1 MTLDHRRKRL
11 VARADPSPREAALRV
26 LFLGSD
32 GDDAARAA
40 RALRLGRQAAT
51 VLHAATAADAH
62 ADLAEGD
69 VDVVLVH
76 LRALAVL
83 NDLRRTVARAAQLPC
98 IVLLD
103 ENDIVELDQAVSAGA
118 AGFYYKQQLS
128 PILLQRTLRQALQEV
143 PV

>member
-11 VARADPSPREAALRV
+11 VARAYPPDHQTALRV
-26 LFLGSD
+26 LFIGAD

-40 RALRLGRQAAT
+40 RALCLGRQAAI
-51 VLHAATAADAH
+51 VLHAATAADAR
-62 ADLAEGD
+62 ADLGKGD
-69 VDVVLVH
+69 VDAVLVD

-83 NDLRRTVARAAQLPC
+83 NDLRRTAPWAAQLPC

-128 PILLQRTLRQALQEV
+128 PILLQRTLRQAVQEV

>member
-1 MTLDHRRKRL
+1 VTLDREWL
-11 VARADPSPREAALRV
+11 VARAYPPSREAALRV
-26 LFLGSD
+26 LFIGPD

-40 RALRLGRQAAT
+40 RALRLGRHAAT
-51 VLHAATAADAH
+51 VLHAATAADAR

-69 VDVVLVH
+69 IDAVLVDV
-76 LRALAVL
+76 RALAAL
-83 NDLRRTVARAAQLPC
+83 NDLRRTVARAARLPC

-103 ENDIVELDQAVSAGA
+103 DDDVVELDQAVSAGV

-128 PILLQRTLRQALQEV
+128 PILLQRTLRQAVQEV

>member
-1 MTLDHRRKRL
+1 LRSDDRSRQL
-11 VARADPSPREAALRV
+11 VARAYPPSPEAALRV
-26 LFLGSD
+26 LFIGPD
-32 GDDAARAA
+32 AGDAARAA
-40 RALRLGRQAAT
+40 RALRLGRHAAT
-51 VLHAATAADAH
+51 VLHAATAADAR

-69 VDVVLVH
+69 VDAVLVD

-83 NDLRRTVARAAQLPC
+83 DDLRRTVARAAWLPC

-103 ENDIVELDQAVSAGA
+103 EDDVVDLAQAVSTGA

-128 PILLQRTLRQALQEV
+128 PILLQRTLRQAVQEV

>member
-1 MTLDHRRKRL
+1 VTLDHRPKRL
-11 VARADPSPREAALRV
+11 GARAYPPSREVALRV
-26 LFLGSD
+26 LFVGPD

-40 RALRLGRQAAT
+40 RALRLGRHAAT
-51 VLHAATAADAH
+51 VLHAATAVDAR

-69 VDVVLVH
+69 VDAVLVD

-83 NDLRRTVARAAQLPC
+83 SDLRRTVARAARLPC

-103 ENDIVELDQAVSAGA
+103 KDDVVDFKQAVSAGA

-128 PILLQRTLRQALQEV
+128 PILLQRTLRQVVQEV